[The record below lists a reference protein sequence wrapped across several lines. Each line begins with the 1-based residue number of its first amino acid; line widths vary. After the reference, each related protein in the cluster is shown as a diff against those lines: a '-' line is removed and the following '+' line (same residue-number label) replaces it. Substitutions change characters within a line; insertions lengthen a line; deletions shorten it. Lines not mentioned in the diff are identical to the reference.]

1 MHAAV
6 FLVPLN
12 MYGDDVHKC
21 TVAANSQ
28 SHASCQSTQID
39 LVHRYLR
46 EGADP
51 DAPVGKNGMTSMARA
66 AVLKDRQV
74 EIALVS
80 TNVVMLKWCK

>member
-1 MHAAV
+1 M
-6 FLVPLN
+6 
-12 MYGDDVHKC
+12 
-21 TVAANSQ
+21 
-28 SHASCQSTQID
+28 QIQLQIE

-74 EIALVS
+74 EIALVRS
-80 TNVVMLKWCK
+80 I

>member
-1 MHAAV
+1 MCAAHLTNAHSYPRWHRAHAHAAV
-6 FLVPLN
+6 QLE
-12 MYGDDVHKC
+12 
-21 TVAANSQ
+21 
-28 SHASCQSTQID
+28 

-66 AVLKDRQV
+66 AGLKDRQV

-80 TNVVMLKWCK
+80 VG